1 MERQISFCTTSD
13 GVHIAYVIWGQ
24 GPELVIPPGWVS
36 HVEIGN
42 EDPLVEAF
50 GEKLGAH
57 HTLVSYD
64 KHGCGLSDRDR
75 TDFSL
80 EKELQYLE
88 TVIDHLKLQNL
99 ALFGFSQGGPIAI
112 SYAAKH
118 PQRVSHLI
126 LYDTYARGDDIT
138 RDEIKESLISLVKAH
153 WGLGSKTLAD
163 LFMPGA
169 SVDAVDAFTKF
180 QRDASTAEVAARL
193 LELIYQVDVTD
204 LLPKITTPTVV
215 MHRKGDRV
223 MPFRLGRELAAIIPN
238 VRFIPLE
245 GKIHPP
251 HLGDSDAVLRVIA
264 EFLGDETVR
273 TPETPAEKTVVRQ
286 GLKRKLTA
294 ILSADVKG
302 YSRLMEDDEEA
313 TIRTLNTY
321 REIIS
326 TIIQKHRGRVVD
338 STGDNL
344 MSEFA
349 SVIDAV
355 QCAVEVQKEL
365 KAKNAILAEERKME
379 FRIGVNLGDVVEEGD
394 RIYGDGV
401 NIAARIESLAEAG
414 GICISGTVYD
424 QIENKLSL
432 EYDYQG
438 EQSVKNISK
447 PVHVY
452 KIKMGTEGSSSTEKG
467 EKKVHKIY

>member
-1 MERQISFCTTSD
+1 LP
-13 GVHIAYVIWGQ
+13 A
-24 GPELVIPPGWVS
+24 PWVS
-36 HVEIGN
+36 HLELN
-42 EDPLVEAF
+42 WENPF
-50 GEKLGAH
+50 YRSFFEKLAAQ
-57 HTLVSYD
+57 HTLVLYD

-88 TVIDHLKLQNL
+88 TVIDHLKLQNF
-99 ALFGFSQGGPIAI
+99 ALFGFSQGGPIALA
-112 SYAAKH
+112 YAAKH

-138 RDEIKESLISLVKAH
+138 TDEMKTSLISLVKAH
-153 WGLGSKTLAD
+153 WGVGSKTLAD
-163 LFMPGA
+163 LFLPGA
-169 SVDAVDAFTKF
+169 DSDAVDAFTKF

-193 LELIYQVDVTD
+193 LELIYEVDVTD

-264 EFLGDETVR
+264 EFLGDETDHA
-273 TPETPAEKTVVRQ
+273 PEAPAEKTVVRQ
-286 GLKRKLTA
+286 GLKRKLAA

-313 TIRTLNTY
+313 TIRTLTEY
-321 REIIS
+321 REVMATLIDRH
-326 TIIQKHRGRVVD
+326 QGRLVD

-344 MSEFA
+344 MAEFA
-349 SVIDAV
+349 SVVDAV
-355 QCAVEVQKEL
+355 KCALEIQEAL
-365 KAKNAILAEERKME
+365 KTKNAKLPENRKME

-424 QIENKLSL
+424 QVENKLSL

-447 PVHVY
+447 PVRVY
-452 KIKMGTEGSSSTEKG
+452 RIKMETEGSSSTEKG